1 MVQRELVPS
10 TGDKVAKT
18 DGVTMEAGDEDGAST
33 YSHAA
38 MK

>member
-10 TGDKVAKT
+10 TGDKVAKI
-18 DGVTMEAGDEDGAST
+18 DGVTMEAGDGAST